1 MKSKSITRNRMSKS
15 DFIKMYGSFC
25 VFAILLLFNMIF
37 TQNFMKLSTFI
48 NLGMQ
53 AFSVILVSIGMAVV
67 IGAGGIDISVGA
79 TMAVSSVVCCLLI
92 EKNAPTVLA
101 ILAALAVAVVIGLFN
116 GAMITVFNIQ
126 PIIVTLIFY
135 IAGRGIAQVL
145 NDGKIISFYDNGF
158 TDIGLF
164 KIAGIPIQVFI
175 ALILS
180 AVMIFVVKNTRFGFN
195 VQAIGENAR
204 ASTLVGINTRW
215 TLMMTYVLIAVL
227 AGIASVIDTSRIGS
241 ADPNSIGS
249 EIEISAIAAVAI
261 GGTSLSGGKIYLVG
275 AVIGALVM
283 QLITVT
289 INMNNI
295 PHAYSLVVKAA
306 VVLAA
311 VYLQRD
317 KANR

>member
-1 MKSKSITRNRMSKS
+1 MKSKTITRNCMSKS

-25 VFAILLLFNMIF
+25 VFAILLIFNMIF
-37 TQNFMKLSTFI
+37 TQNFLKLSTFI

-53 AFSVILVSIGMAVV
+53 AFGVILVSVGMAVV

-92 EKNAPTVLA
+92 ERNVSTVLA

-116 GAMITVFNIQ
+116 GAMITFFNIQ

-164 KIAGIPIQVFI
+164 KIAGIPIQVFV

-180 AVMIFVVKNTRFGFN
+180 VIMILVVKNTRFGFN

-215 TLMMTYVLIAVL
+215 TLIMTYVLIAVL

-241 ADPNSIGS
+241 ADPNSIGT